1 MWTSIL
7 NLTYVCRVVQEMKC
21 ANEQINRHNFMH
33 SVQRIYKNMVTWI
46 TLMRKSNNTF
56 RTPLTKKKK
65 KKKQNALKTKM
76 MKSKKGQIP
85 E

>member
-1 MWTSIL
+1 
-7 NLTYVCRVVQEMKC
+7 MKC

-65 KKKQNALKTKM
+65 KKKKKCLK
-76 MKSKKGQIP
+76 KSLWGP
-85 E
+85 PPPRMGSELLSLLRTE